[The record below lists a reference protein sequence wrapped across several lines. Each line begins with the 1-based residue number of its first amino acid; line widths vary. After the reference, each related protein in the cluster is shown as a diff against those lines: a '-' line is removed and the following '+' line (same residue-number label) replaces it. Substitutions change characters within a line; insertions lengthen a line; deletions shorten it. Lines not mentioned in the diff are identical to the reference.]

1 MRIWKNW
8 DEEEKAVAVKLT
20 GAFFLVAAIF
30 VFISIVSYLFSWKQD
45 ASLLSE
51 GGIMENATNAA
62 GSLGFRTGHFLVS
75 ELFGIGSLALLIILL
90 AISVRLLSGKW
101 QSSLA
106 RTGIITLFGAFMA
119 SLALSYIGS
128 LLGMET
134 AF

>member
-45 ASLLSE
+45 ASLLS
-51 GGIMENATNAA
+51 GGSIMENATNAA

-119 SLALSYIGS
+119 
-128 LLGMET
+128 
-134 AF
+134 